1 MAFCVWL
8 LSPLIMFI
16 HVANRTLFFNGLF
29 IEWKDHI
36 LLVHSHPSTLVG
48 VAGGGALTIKVR
60 VYFWTLSSIPLISM
74 TTLQLC
80 SKFLN
85 RE

>member
-48 VAGGGALTIKVR
+48 AAGVGGGTDHKGKGLFLDSQFYSTDQYDYTAAL
-60 VYFWTLSSIPLISM
+60 
-74 TTLQLC
+74 
-80 SKFLN
+80 
-85 RE
+85 